1 LLSKIAFRFPD
12 GPLKG
17 WQLAALF
24 VPFLFP
30 LLEAVR
36 KLGLLS
42 SVHPLWTVGIYFLV
56 ILWVVVFG
64 AGLAARLPT
73 WALPSIGI
81 ALFLISVAVLGT
93 MQGLVLPRTGWPDPI
108 HERVILMMLRDL
120 LFIPPMLLILALILK
135 AASNFQQRVREDW
148 SLLSLL
154 IYGMAI
160 PTVILYDEYQG
171 RGIYEITALLLLAAG
186 LALFL
191 VLPSRWTR
199 LLVLILGVMSSAAV
213 MSFGIYQLFPA
224 QYFATPEPT
233 FRIWESIQPLLLL
246 PALVILLGLTSLYP
260 RLPLEWL
267 NWSAFRDYP

>member
-1 LLSKIAFRFPD
+1 MLSKIAFRFPD

-30 LLEAVR
+30 LLEAIR

-42 SVHPLWTVGIYFLV
+42 SVHPLWTVGIYFMLV
-56 ILWVVVFG
+56 LWVVVFG
-64 AGLAARLPT
+64 AGLAARFPT
-73 WALPSIGI
+73 WTLPSIGM
-81 ALFLISVAVLGT
+81 ALFLISITIRGM
-93 MQGLVLPRTGWPDPI
+93 MQGLVMPRTGWPDPI
-108 HERVILMMLRDL
+108 LERVILMLIRDL
-120 LFIPPMLLILALILK
+120 LFLPPMLLILALILK
-135 AASNFQQRVREDW
+135 VASTFQQRVREDW

-171 RGIYEITALLLLAAG
+171 RGIYELTALLLLAAG

-191 VLPSRWTR
+191 VLPSRWSR
-199 LLVLILGVMSSAAV
+199 LLVLLLGVVLSAGV

-224 QYFATPEPT
+224 QYFATPEPS
-233 FRIWESIQPLLLL
+233 FRIWESIQPLLGL
-246 PALVILLGLTSLYP
+246 PALVVLLCLPPLFP